1 MENKERQPSI
11 HDKGFDFNGP
21 YNYSDPTEFNKIK
34 IGVKT
39 VEDAVLDLG
48 ALKKTDKTIFNKG
61 TILKAI
67 ADNDIFLLRKI
78 SNYFYRTSGIYW
90 RVCNYMAQLYR
101 YDWYV
106 VPGDIGSKV
115 TAEEVNKRWIK
126 ILHYLDNSYIKKICG
141 EIALSVVRDGCYY
154 AYIMPND
161 SGLILQEL
169 PASYCRS
176 RYKVANMPAVELNM
190 SYFDDKFPDVSYRL
204 KILKMFPEEIQR
216 GYALYKQGKL
226 AQDNDGF
233 TRVRGYYNE
242 ANLPSSG
249 WFLLTPG
256 TCVKFNLYNND
267 MPLFVSGIPAILDLD
282 EMQDLGKKKMAQQL
296 VKILIQNLPMD
307 KNGDLIFDVD
317 EARDIHNN
325 AVRMLSKAI
334 GVDVL
339 TTFADIKDIDLS
351 DSSTS
356 DSVTDAIKNSTST
369 VYNEMGIS
377 ENLFNTDGNLSLEKS
392 ILTDESVM
400 RNLLLQFNIFFDT
413 IVKSRIS
420 QAQSSKYCFTFQ
432 MLETTQYNYQSL
444 AKIYKE
450 QAQMGYTK
458 MLPQIALGLPQ
469 SSIINTI
476 YFENEILNLSSMMVP
491 PMLSSSMSGEDLQ
504 NAQAKISTGS
514 GEVGRPPKDEGE
526 KSDKTLQNLESQS

>member
-1 MENKERQPSI
+1 
-11 HDKGFDFNGP
+11 
-21 YNYSDPTEFNKIK
+21 
-34 IGVKT
+34 
-39 VEDAVLDLG
+39 
-48 ALKKTDKTIFNKG
+48 
-61 TILKAI
+61 
-67 ADNDIFLLRKI
+67 
-78 SNYFYRTSGIYW
+78 
-90 RVCNYMAQLYR
+90 
-101 YDWYV
+101 
-106 VPGDIGSKV
+106 
-115 TAEEVNKRWIK
+115 
-126 ILHYLDNSYIKKICG
+126 
-141 EIALSVVRDGCYY
+141 
-154 AYIMPND
+154 
-161 SGLILQEL
+161 
-169 PASYCRS
+169 
-176 RYKVANMPAVELNM
+176 
-190 SYFDDKFPDVSYRL
+190 
-204 KILKMFPEEIQR
+204 
-216 GYALYKQGKL
+216 
-226 AQDNDGF
+226 
-233 TRVRGYYNE
+233 
-242 ANLPSSG
+242 
-249 WFLLTPG
+249 
-256 TCVKFNLYNND
+256 

-504 NAQAKISTGS
+504 NAQAKIGAGS

>member
-21 YNYSDPTEFNKIK
+21 YNYSDPTDFNKIK

-169 PASYCRS
+169 PAFYCRS

-369 VYNEMGIS
+369 VYNELGIS

-504 NAQAKISTGS
+504 NAQAKIGAGS

>member
-11 HDKGFDFNGP
+11 HDKGFDFNSP
-21 YNYSDPTEFNKIK
+21 YNYSDPTDFNKIK

-48 ALKKTDKTIFNKG
+48 ALKKTDRTIFNKG
-61 TILKAI
+61 MILKAI
-67 ADNDIFLLRKI
+67 ADNDTFLLRKI

-226 AQDNDGF
+226 TQDNDGF

-267 MPLFVSGIPAILDLD
+267 MPLFVSGIPALLDLD

-307 KNGDLIFDVD
+307 KNGDLIFDID

-339 TTFADIKDIDLS
+339 TTFADVKDIDLS

-413 IVKSRIS
+413 IVKSRIF

-444 AKIYKE
+444 AKVYKE

-491 PMLSSSMSGEDLQ
+491 PMLSSAMSGEDLQ
-504 NAQAKISTGS
+504 NAQAKASAGS
-514 GEVGRPPKDEGE
+514 GEVGRPPKDDGE

>member
-1 MENKERQPSI
+1 
-11 HDKGFDFNGP
+11 
-21 YNYSDPTEFNKIK
+21 
-34 IGVKT
+34 
-39 VEDAVLDLG
+39 
-48 ALKKTDKTIFNKG
+48 
-61 TILKAI
+61 
-67 ADNDIFLLRKI
+67 
-78 SNYFYRTSGIYW
+78 
-90 RVCNYMAQLYR
+90 
-101 YDWYV
+101 
-106 VPGDIGSKV
+106 
-115 TAEEVNKRWIK
+115 
-126 ILHYLDNSYIKKICG
+126 
-141 EIALSVVRDGCYY
+141 
-154 AYIMPND
+154 
-161 SGLILQEL
+161 
-169 PASYCRS
+169 
-176 RYKVANMPAVELNM
+176 
-190 SYFDDKFPDVSYRL
+190 
-204 KILKMFPEEIQR
+204 
-216 GYALYKQGKL
+216 
-226 AQDNDGF
+226 
-233 TRVRGYYNE
+233 
-242 ANLPSSG
+242 
-249 WFLLTPG
+249 
-256 TCVKFNLYNND
+256 
-267 MPLFVSGIPAILDLD
+267 
-282 EMQDLGKKKMAQQL
+282 
-296 VKILIQNLPMD
+296 MD
-307 KNGDLIFDVD
+307 KNGDLIFDID

-339 TTFADIKDIDLS
+339 TTFADVKDIDLS

-444 AKIYKE
+444 AKVYKE

-504 NAQAKISTGS
+504 NAQAKASAGS
-514 GEVGRPPKDEGE
+514 GEVGRPPKEEDE